1 MALNDLRN
9 RKKKKVGSNWV
20 GENTTWVGRNDNVIA
35 SKAGRQKKTSSGKK
49 VTGGQGGRKTRY
61 SSGVKSRT
69 DLLAGAK
76 KLAKHVGDGLSMA
89 KGPTNRK
96 PKVNKPKK
104 KKRTYFADTSQ
115 WD

>member
-35 SKAGRQKKTSSGKK
+35 PKAGSQKKKLNQKS
-49 VTGGQGGRKTRY
+49 RY

-69 DLLAGAK
+69 DLLAGVK
-76 KLAKHVGDGLSMA
+76 NLVKNLGDRSKYNDNNYGLSMA
-89 KGPTNRK
+89 KGSTNRK
-96 PKVNKPKK
+96 PKKVLKQ
-104 KKRTYFADTSQ
+104 KRKRYSGGALK
-115 WD
+115 

>member
-1 MALNDLRN
+1 MAKIDLRN
-9 RKKKKVGSNWV
+9 RNKKKVGSKFV
-20 GENTTWVGRNDNVIA
+20 GANSTWVGRSGNVIA
-35 SKAGRQKKTSSGKK
+35 PKAGSQKSSSKSSVK
-49 VTGGQGGRKTRY
+49 GGQGGVKSRY

-104 KKRTYFADTSQ
+104 KKRPYFADTSQ